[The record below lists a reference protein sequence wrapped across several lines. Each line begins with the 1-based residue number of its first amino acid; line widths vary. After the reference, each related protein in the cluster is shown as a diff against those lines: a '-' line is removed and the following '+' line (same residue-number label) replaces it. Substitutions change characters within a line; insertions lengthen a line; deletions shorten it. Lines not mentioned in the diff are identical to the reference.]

1 MMETQEVLMD
11 LQTKKIQENYE
22 ISISTDSEDNNRLFI
37 HAKNQGTFPL
47 EITDFWIV
55 NKTDAVNDYPAQ
67 RYSVNF
73 TDSLI
78 PPGHGTNILEN
89 YPLYMI
95 PDTYDVKVISTLGTI
110 HKQEVSIGGSNNLRA
125 ELLTIPPDVRV
136 GENVTIAL
144 HVTNIGKTKLFNV
157 TASTPN
163 ITPSTSVTLPLPTNP
178 SPVTLNPSE
187 SIFFGWEYTTAGTPG
202 NTVAFLANATGIEE
216 GTGFNFTSNNAIEEI
231 TLREN
236 EGGDLIVLT
245 QDLLSRPEIFLITP
259 SPMGNAPEHALWG
272 ANIVNPTGQEM
283 FVSKVAISLV
293 SPRANSQDVMF
304 DSQGGS
310 DGCLIQTVAPT
321 RDQWDCPA
329 ANQLVWKD
337 ISNPERI
344 APYSVTPF
352 LAKVHPGKLGGSD
365 LLETVIVHGHVFTT
379 VGEFGKSGYGTS
391 FDDRNSDT
399 SMVNVYLSE
408 VRDST
413 DSDDIYVN
421 KTGIPSGSIQS
432 FDVILAD
439 FERGTTNEIDSGSR
453 LIINIPKNWELDTG
467 SINGFGDFTTSWQI
481 FSDSSSQIIG
491 SLNNPLD
498 GSGTVGLEGKTIRFS
513 ATAPS
518 VTNEQMY
525 VMYVLADGKV
535 TNGVPAQDFGIGPLA
550 EVVLQVVP
558 P

>member
-1 MMETQEVLMD
+1 MEIQGDLFLFFNNLGTKRGISSIVGGMIFLFLLTSGISVFFLAIQSQTTMMETQEVVMS
-11 LQTKKIQENYE
+11 LQTKKIQENYD
-22 ISISTDSEDNNRLFI
+22 ISISTDSDNNNRLFI
-37 HAKNQGTFPL
+37 HAKNQGSFPL
-47 EITDFWIV
+47 EISDFWIV
-55 NKTDAVNDYPAQ
+55 NKTDSTNDFPAK
-67 RYSVNF
+67 RYSVNY
-73 TDSLI
+73 TDSFI
-78 PPGHGTNILEN
+78 PPGHGANILEN

-110 HKQEVSIGGSNNLRA
+110 HKQEIDVGGSNNLRA
-125 ELLTIPPDVRV
+125 ELLTIPPDVRI

-144 HVTNIGKTKLFNV
+144 HVTNIGKTKLLNV
-157 TASTPN
+157 TAPQLD
-163 ITPSTSVTLPLPTNP
+163 ITPSSAVTLPLPPNP
-178 SPVTLNPSE
+178 NPVNLNPSE
-187 SIFFGWEYTTAGTPG
+187 SVFFGWEYTTSGTPG
-202 NTVAFLANATGIEE
+202 NVVTFLGNATGIEY
-216 GTGFNFTSNNAIEEI
+216 GTGFNLTSNNAIEEI

-259 SPMGNAPEHALWG
+259 SPMGNAPERALWG

-283 FVSKVAISLV
+283 YVSKVAISLV

-310 DGCLIQTVAPT
+310 DGCLIQTVSPT

-337 ISNPERI
+337 ISTPERI

-399 SMVNVYLSE
+399 SMVNVYLSD
-408 VRDST
+408 VIDST

-421 KTGIPSGSIQS
+421 KTGIPSASQQT
-432 FDVILAD
+432 FNVVLAD
-439 FERGTTNEIDSGSR
+439 FERGTSNEIDAGSR
-453 LIINIPKNWELDTG
+453 LIINIPKNWTLDTG

-481 FSDSSSQIIG
+481 FSDDSSQIIG
-491 SLNNPLD
+491 TLNNPLD
-498 GSGTVGLEGKTIRFS
+498 GSGTVGLEGKS
-513 ATAPS
+513 
-518 VTNEQMY
+518 
-525 VMYVLADGKV
+525 
-535 TNGVPAQDFGIGPLA
+535 
-550 EVVLQVVP
+550 
-558 P
+558 